1 MSSILF
7 RLSFI
12 GFVTA
17 LATRSVDPIVPAI
30 AQGLSTDPAR
40 VALLSTA
47 FALPFAFIQPIM
59 GPIADMAGKVKLMI
73 ACLVILIVASLVGAF
88 ATDYSVLFG
97 SRIVAGM
104 ATGGVFPV
112 GLAVVGDLVPVK
124 DRQVAIGRW
133 LTVIMTGNILGA
145 SVAGI
150 LNDLLGWRA
159 VFFFIAGVGT
169 IVFFFTIGLRAKIPE
184 QRRPFDFSS
193 VPRSYREILANPR
206 AKVCYGAVLFEGI
219 AIFGLFPYVAL
230 LLLAA
235 GEARASIAGLVLGG
249 FSLGALLYA
258 LTVQILVNRVSAERQ
273 MQCGGIIC
281 ALAFGVVALELAWPI
296 QFAAFLV
303 AGYAFFMI
311 HGQIQVQA
319 TELSQTARGAAMS
332 LHSLF
337 FFVGQA
343 AGPVLFGIGLVA
355 VGASFS
361 VAVAA
366 AIMLVLGFACA
377 ALFKRLSS
385 KPD

>member
-1 MSSILF
+1 MTKTLF

-30 AQGLSTDPAR
+30 AQGLSTDAAR

-47 FALPFAFIQPIM
+47 FALPFALIQPIL

-73 ACLVILIVASLVGAF
+73 ACLVILVVASFVGAM
-88 ATDYSVLFG
+88 ATDYSVLLA

-104 ATGGVFPV
+104 ATGGIFPV
-112 GLAVVGDLVPVK
+112 GLAVIGDVVPVR

-133 LTVIMTGNILGA
+133 LTVIMTGNVLGA
-145 SVAGI
+145 SVAGV
-150 LNDLLGWRA
+150 LNDLIGWRA
-159 VFFFIAGVGT
+159 VFFFIAGAGAL
-169 IVFFFTIGLRAKIPE
+169 VFCFTIGLRTQIPE
-184 QRRPFDFSS
+184 RRLPFDLRS
-193 VPRSYREILANPR
+193 VPRSYRAILANPR
-206 AKVCYGAVLFEGI
+206 AKVCYIAVLFEGI

-258 LTVQILVNRVSAERQ
+258 MTVQILVNRVRPERQ
-273 MQCGGIIC
+273 MQCGGVIC
-281 ALAFGVVALELAWPI
+281 ALAFCVIALELSWPV
-296 QFAAFLV
+296 QFFAFLV

-319 TELSQTARGAAMS
+319 TELSQTARGAAMA

-343 AGPVLFGIGLVA
+343 TGPVLFAIGLA
-355 VGASFS
+355 MIGASWS
-361 VAVAA
+361 VAIAA
-366 AIMLVLGFACA
+366 AIMLALGFICA
-377 ALFKRLSS
+377 ALFKRLPVS
-385 KPD
+385 PD

>member
-1 MSSILF
+1 MSAILF

-30 AQGLSTDPAR
+30 AQGLNTDPAR

-47 FALPFAFIQPIM
+47 FALPFAFIQPIL
-59 GPIADMAGKVKLMI
+59 GPIADMAGKVKLML
-73 ACLVILIVASLVGAF
+73 ACLVILIFASLVGAL
-88 ATDYSVLFG
+88 ATDYSVLLG

-112 GLAVVGDLVPVK
+112 GLAIVGDVVPVK

-145 SVAGI
+145 SVAGV

-159 VFFFIAGVGT
+159 VFFFIAGAGT
-169 IVFFFTIGLRAKIPE
+169 IVFLFTFRLVGRIPE
-184 QRRPFDFSS
+184 QRMPFDLAS
-193 VPRSYREILANPR
+193 VPKSYGAILANPR
-206 AKVCYGAVLFEGI
+206 AKVCYSAVLVEGI

-235 GEARASIAGLVLGG
+235 GEARASIAGLVLAG

-258 LTVQILVNRVSAERQ
+258 LTVQILVHRLSATRQ
-273 MQCGGIIC
+273 MQCGGVVC
-281 ALAFGVVALELAWPI
+281 ALAFCVVALELAWPV
-296 QFAAFLV
+296 QFIAFLF

-319 TELSQTARGAAMS
+319 TELSQTARGAAMA

-343 AGPVLFGIGLVA
+343 VGPVLFGIGLVA
-355 VGASFS
+355 VGASVS
-361 VAVAA
+361 VAVSAA
-366 AIMLVLGFACA
+366 MMLALGFACA
-377 ALFKRLSS
+377 ALFKRLAG
-385 KPD
+385 KPV

>member
-1 MSSILF
+1 MSAILF

-47 FALPFAFIQPIM
+47 FALPFALIQPIL
-59 GPIADMAGKVKLMI
+59 GPVADMAGKVKLMI
-73 ACLVILIVASLVGAF
+73 ACLVILVIASVVGAF
-88 ATDYSVLFG
+88 ATDYSVLLG

-112 GLAVVGDLVPVK
+112 GLAVIGDLVPVR

-145 SVAGI
+145 SVAGV
-150 LNDLLGWRA
+150 LNDLIGWRA
-159 VFFFIAGVGT
+159 VFFFIAGAGA
-169 IVFFFTIGLRAKIPE
+169 IVFLFTFGLRKRIPE
-184 QRRPFDFSS
+184 QRMPFDLGS
-193 VPRSYREILANPR
+193 VPRSYRAILVNPR
-206 AKVCYGAVLFEGI
+206 AKICYGAVLIEGI
-219 AIFGLFPYVAL
+219 AVFGLFPYVAL
-230 LLLAA
+230 LLLAS
-235 GEARASIAGLVLGG
+235 GEARSSIAGLVLGG
-249 FSLGALLYA
+249 FSLGAFLYA
-258 LTVQILVNRVSAERQ
+258 LTVRILVNRLSPERQ
-273 MQCGGIIC
+273 MQLGGVFYAI
-281 ALAFGVVALELAWPI
+281 AFAVVAFELAWPI

-303 AGYAFFMI
+303 GGYAFFMI

-319 TELSQTARGAAMS
+319 TELSQTARGAAMA

-343 AGPVLFGIGLVA
+343 AGPVLFAIGLA
-355 VGASFS
+355 LVGASVS
-361 VAVAA
+361 VAIAA
-366 AIMLVLGFACA
+366 VSMLVLGFACA
-377 ALFKRLSS
+377 ALFKRLPAH
-385 KPD
+385 PD